1 MRGFIYKITNTI
13 NGKSYIGQTIQN
25 VKERFYQHCATKC
38 SKAVSN
44 MAIHR
49 AIKKYGKSNFTVEVI
64 EEIDSANLND
74 RERYWIK
81 YYNSYN
87 NGYNSTKGGQDGC
100 KSFKDLDVES
110 IIKEYNTGK
119 SLRTLGTIFKVDKQT
134 IKDLLVRNNINL
146 RTTKTYKLSQKD
158 REDIIKDLSLGLSRK
173 EIISKWHISKGY
185 LSQLINGYRRIQYLQ
200 ECSTPYAFIRMKIYP
215 DLLQW

>member
-13 NGKSYIGQTIQN
+13 NSKSYIGQTIQN

-64 EEIDSANLND
+64 EEIDSTNLND

-100 KSFKDLDVES
+100 KPFKDLDVES

-134 IKDLLVRNNINL
+134 IKDLLIRHNVEL
-146 RTTKTYKLSQKD
+146 RTTRTYRLSQKD
-158 REDIIKDLSLGLSRK
+158 RDKVLEDFASGLSRK
-173 EIISKWHISKGY
+173 EIMIKWNISKSY
-185 LSQLINGYRRIQYLQ
+185 LSQLINGYRRI
-200 ECSTPYAFIRMKIYP
+200 
-215 DLLQW
+215 

>member
-1 MRGFIYKITNTI
+1 MKGFIYKITNTI

-38 SKAVSN
+38 SKAVLD

-64 EEIDSANLND
+64 EEVDSTNLND

-81 YYNSYN
+81 YYDSYN

-100 KSFKDLDVES
+100 KPFKDLDVES

-134 IKDLLVRNNINL
+134 IKDLLIRHNVKL
-146 RTTKTYKLSQKD
+146 RTTRTYKLSQED
-158 REDIIKDLSLGLSRK
+158 REEILEEFTSGLSRK
-173 EIISKWHISKGY
+173 EIMTKWNISKSY
-185 LSQLINGYRRIQYLQ
+185 LSQLITGYRRI
-200 ECSTPYAFIRMKIYP
+200 
-215 DLLQW
+215 

>member
-13 NGKSYIGQTIQN
+13 NGKFYIGQTIQN

-100 KSFKDLDVES
+100 KPFKDLDVES

-134 IKDLLVRNNINL
+134 IKDLLIRNNINL
-146 RTTKTYKLSQKD
+146 RTTRTYKLSQKD

-185 LSQLINGYRRIQYLQ
+185 LSQLINGYRRI
-200 ECSTPYAFIRMKIYP
+200 
-215 DLLQW
+215 

>member
-64 EEIDSANLND
+64 EEIDSTNLND

-134 IKDLLVRNNINL
+134 IKDLLIRHNVEL
-146 RTTKTYKLSQKD
+146 RTTRTYKLSQKD
-158 REDIIKDLSLGLSRK
+158 RDKVLEDFASGLSRK
-173 EIISKWHISKGY
+173 EIMIKWNISKSY
-185 LSQLINGYRRIQYLQ
+185 LSQLINGYRRI
-200 ECSTPYAFIRMKIYP
+200 
-215 DLLQW
+215 

>member
-13 NGKSYIGQTIQN
+13 NGKYYIGQTIQN

-100 KSFKDLDVES
+100 KPFKDLDVES

-134 IKDLLVRNNINL
+134 IKDLLIRHNVEL
-146 RTTKTYKLSQKD
+146 RTTRTYKLSQKD
-158 REDIIKDLSLGLSRK
+158 RDKVLEDFASGLSRK
-173 EIISKWHISKGY
+173 EIMIKWNISKSY
-185 LSQLINGYRRIQYLQ
+185 LSQLINGYRRI
-200 ECSTPYAFIRMKIYP
+200 
-215 DLLQW
+215 

>member
-100 KSFKDLDVES
+100 KPFKDLDVES

-134 IKDLLVRNNINL
+134 IKDLLIRHNVEL
-146 RTTKTYKLSQKD
+146 RTTRTYKLSQKD
-158 REDIIKDLSLGLSRK
+158 RNKVLEDFASGLSRK
-173 EIISKWHISKGY
+173 EIITKWNISKSY
-185 LSQLINGYRRIQYLQ
+185 LSQLINGYRRI
-200 ECSTPYAFIRMKIYP
+200 
-215 DLLQW
+215 

>member
-38 SKAVSN
+38 SKAVLD

-64 EEIDSANLND
+64 EEVDSTNLND

-81 YYNSYN
+81 YYDSYN

-100 KSFKDLDVES
+100 KPFKDLDVES

-134 IKDLLVRNNINL
+134 IKDLLIRHNVKL
-146 RTTKTYKLSQKD
+146 RTTRTYKLSQED
-158 REDIIKDLSLGLSRK
+158 REEILEEFTSGLSRK
-173 EIISKWHISKGY
+173 EIMKKWNISKSY
-185 LSQLINGYRRIQYLQ
+185 VSQLITGYRRI
-200 ECSTPYAFIRMKIYP
+200 
-215 DLLQW
+215 

>member
-100 KSFKDLDVES
+100 KPFKDLDVES

-134 IKDLLVRNNINL
+134 IKDLLIRHNVEL
-146 RTTKTYKLSQKD
+146 RTTRTYKIRKKD
-158 REDIIKDLSLGLSRK
+158 RDKVLEDFASGLSRK
-173 EIISKWHISKGY
+173 EIMIKWNISKSY
-185 LSQLINGYRRIQYLQ
+185 LSQLINGYRRI
-200 ECSTPYAFIRMKIYP
+200 
-215 DLLQW
+215 